1 MQSAKDMEPCLYFD
15 NKDTA
20 TQSILWLGISG
31 TRLPKISPTE
41 SIDFEM
47 TAYPVESGIQVVPL
61 LRVEDALNNNKAYT
75 FKEKIYINVT

>member
-1 MQSAKDMEPCLYFD
+1 MEPCLYFD

-20 TQSILWLGISG
+20 TQHVLWLGISG
-31 TRLPKISPTE
+31 TRLPKIAPTQ

-47 TAYPVESGIQVVPL
+47 IAYPVESGIQVVPL

-75 FKEKIYINVT
+75 FKEKIYINVS